1 MSISIDLTI
10 LVLCLDEEKS
20 IGRCV
25 RDARGFLERNRIRGE
40 VLVVDNNSRDRSAAV
55 ARDAG
60 ARVVTEPQRGYGNA
74 IICGIESARGQFI
87 ILGDGDGEHDLSS
100 LEPFWK
106 ELQNGFDVVVGN
118 RFAEG
123 SRPGSMSFLRRYVG
137 NPLLS
142 GLGRLLFRA
151 PVDDFH
157 CGLRG
162 FSAVGVRSLELR
174 CPGMECASEI
184 IVKAT
189 LKKLRIAEVPV
200 AQRAAIDPDR
210 DSRLR
215 VWRDGWRHLHLLLLL
230 SPRWMFLYPGSLML
244 AIGAVI
250 MGLPILNPVEEGGL
264 LGGYSMIFGLAFLV
278 CGAQVLFF
286 SLLASVL
293 CASAGLGDRGW
304 TARFFRRRILEGSL
318 AFGLFLALLGVVGSV
333 WSVSIWTQTGG
344 VNLEARLRVGIPAVA
359 LLILGVQCMFSGC
372 FLALLLT
379 QMEALP
385 RSASPSSRSR
395 Q

>member
-1 MSISIDLTI
+1 MSVPIDLTI

-20 IGRCV
+20 IGHCV
-25 RDARGFLERNRIRGE
+25 RDARDFLERNGIRGE

-55 ARDAG
+55 ARAAG
-60 ARVVTEPQRGYGNA
+60 ARVVSEPHEGYGNA
-74 IICGIESARGQFI
+74 IISGIESARGRFI

-106 ELQNGFDVVVGN
+106 ELQNGADLVVGN

-123 SRPGSMSFLRRYVG
+123 LNPGSMSFLRRYVG

-142 GLGRLLFRA
+142 GIGRLLFRA
-151 PVDDFH
+151 PVNDFH

-162 FSAVGVRSLELR
+162 FSAVGIRSLELH

-200 AQRAAIDPDR
+200 AQRAALDPNR

-215 VWRDGWRHLHLLLLL
+215 VWRDGWRHLRLLLLL

-244 AIGAVI
+244 AMGALI
-250 MGLPILNPVEEGGL
+250 MCLPILDPVEEGGL
-264 LGGYSMIFGLAFLV
+264 FGDYTMIFGLAFLA

-286 SLLASVL
+286 SLLANVL
-293 CASAGLGDRGW
+293 CDSIGLGGGW
-304 TARFFRRRILEGSL
+304 WIARFFKRRILEGSL
-318 AFGLFLALLGVVGSV
+318 VLGLSLALLGAAGSI
-333 WSVSIWTQTGG
+333 WSVFIWTQTGG
-344 VNLEARLRVGIPAVA
+344 VNPEARLRVAIPAIT
-359 LLILGVQCMFSGC
+359 LLILGVQCIFSGC

-379 QMEALP
+379 QAEALRP
-385 RSASPSSRSR
+385 RRNR
-395 Q
+395 RT